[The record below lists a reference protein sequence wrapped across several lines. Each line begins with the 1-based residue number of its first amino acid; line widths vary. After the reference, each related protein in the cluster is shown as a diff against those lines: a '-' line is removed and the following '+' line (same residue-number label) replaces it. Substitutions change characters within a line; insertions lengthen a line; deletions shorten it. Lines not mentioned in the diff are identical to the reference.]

1 MQAMRDELQDYNLPK
16 FDDND
21 EMFFSL
27 AEREAV
33 DFSKYL
39 RPRFDDND
47 EMFFDDESIYLGAIS

>member
-1 MQAMRDELQDYNLPK
+1 MY
-16 FDDND
+16 FTV
-21 EMFFSL
+21 

-47 EMFFDDESIYLGAIS
+47 EMYFDDESIYLGAIS

>member
-1 MQAMRDELQDYNLPK
+1 MQTMRDELQDYNLPK

-47 EMFFDDESIYLGAIS
+47 EMFFDDKI